1 MQLKQILCSISETC
15 NFSQHPNVI
24 FLNTGDIFDGKI
36 LHNNYSESKFL
47 PGQAKKTIK
56 NQDILFSEIRP
67 ANKRFAL
74 VCVEDP
80 QNYVV
85 STKLMVLRCY
95 NSNYSVDY
103 VYSFLTQPSLLSKL
117 QTLAES
123 RSGTFPQITFSEIAN
138 LEIPEFSLAEQRH
151 IVDILGTLDEKIEYY
166 DKLINS
172 LEQNGELI
180 FKDFIENKS
189 LLKKHIC
196 LSDIATFYNGYS
208 YSGDELC
215 EQSEEALVTIKNFDR
230 NGGFKIEGL
239 KPIKITGK
247 IKPTMF
253 VELGDLLVAHT
264 DLTQNADIIG
274 NPIIL
279 LNLGNYKKA
288 AISMDLVKVES
299 SKLSKELLYY
309 ILKNSDF
316 KAHALGYCSGTTVL
330 HLNKKAL
337 QEYEFDL
344 PLNDSTIE
352 KVNNKLKTIFD
363 RIQIAFLERQK
374 LTELKQLYL
383 QKFFG

>member
-1 MQLKQILCSISETC
+1 MRLSDFTEINPYEK
-15 NFSQHPNVI
+15 
-24 FLNTGDIFDGKI
+24 
-36 LHNNYSESKFL
+36 L
-47 PGQAKKTIK
+47 PKGTIAKKISMEQLEPYKKFVSGYSLEAYSGGAKFRNGDTIMARITPCLENGK
-56 NQDILFSEIRP
+56 TAF
-67 ANKRFAL
+67 
-74 VCVEDP
+74 
-80 QNYVV
+80 V
-85 STKLMVLRCY
+85 STLEKNEVGFGSTEYIVFRAKDGISHPDFVYYLVISSLVREPAIKSMVGSSGRQR
-95 NSNYSVDY
+95 V
-103 VYSFLTQPSLLSKL
+103 Q
-117 QTLAES
+117 QTVIDE
-123 RSGTFPQITFSEIAN
+123 
-138 LEIPEFSLAEQRH
+138 LEIPNYSLAEQRH

-172 LEQNGELI
+172 LEKNGELI
-180 FKDFIENKS
+180 FKDFIESKS

-247 IKPTMF
+247 IKSTMF

>member
-1 MQLKQILCSISETC
+1 MKISNVANIVNTKINASILTTHTYISTECMLPNCGGIENCSSI
-15 NFSQHPNVI
+15 PNGKV
-24 FLNTGDIFDGKI
+24 TSFD
-36 LHNNYSESKFL
+36 
-47 PGQAKKTIK
+47 K
-56 NQDILFSEIRP
+56 NDILLSNIRP
-67 ANKRFAL
+67 YFKKLWF
-74 VCVEDP
+74 
-80 QNYVV
+80 
-85 STKLMVLRCY
+85 ST
-95 NSNYSVDY
+95 
-103 VYSFLTQPSLLSKL
+103 
-117 QTLAES
+117 
-123 RSGTFPQITFSEIAN
+123 RSGGCSNDVICLRVANRECLPKYLYYALCTDKFIDSFSASSKGTKMPRGDKN
-138 LEIPEFSLAEQRH
+138 ALLTYEIPDRNIEDQLH